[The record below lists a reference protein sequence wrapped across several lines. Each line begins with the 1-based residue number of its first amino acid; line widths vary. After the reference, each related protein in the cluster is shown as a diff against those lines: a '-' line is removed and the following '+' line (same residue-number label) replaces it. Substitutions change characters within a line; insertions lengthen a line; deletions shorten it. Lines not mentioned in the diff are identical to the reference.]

1 MSSRRFH
8 RICGDLNV
16 EPLRKQLEE
25 HPELWD
31 INKFRIGTE
40 AFYQTSDI
48 WVRYKPLEELHEP
61 KDYLL
66 PHLAAFYPAWSVLTE
81 LHPLIHALMYLVG
94 GIHLGAI
101 LITRKA
107 PGVIIPWH
115 SDRGSWNAEFY
126 DAKIF
131 VTLKKGGCVFSCVE
145 DNHEFQLGEAWTFNN
160 LLPHTVSNLGDQEEI
175 TLIICIRSISGNYL
189 RMKE

>member
-1 MSSRRFH
+1 MRRFH
-8 RICGDLNV
+8 QICENLNV
-16 EPLRKQLEE
+16 LPLAAQIEQ

-31 INKFRIGTE
+31 KNTFRIGTE

-48 WVRYKPLEELHEP
+48 WVRYKPVEELHGA

-66 PHLAAFYPAWSVLTE
+66 PHLAGFYPAWDVLTE
-81 LHPLIHALMYLVG
+81 LHSLVHALMYLVG

-107 PGVIIPWH
+107 PQVTIPWH

-126 DAKIF
+126 DAKAF

-145 DNHEFQLGEAWTFNN
+145 DTQEFPLGEAWTFNN
-160 LLPHTVSNLGDQEEI
+160 LLPHSVRNEGIEEEI
-175 TLIICIRSISGNYL
+175 TLIVCMRSVSGNYL
-189 RMKE
+189 GMKE